1 MNNLKKEHNS
11 LLEPQNKLEEFDK
24 EVVTITL
31 EEMLLGITPDDL
43 EDEIDFGRPVGKEI
57 L

>member
-1 MNNLKKEHNS
+1 MNDLRKERNS

-57 L
+57 I